1 MTAPIPRPV
10 VKWAGGKTQLL
21 TRLLPRTPQQFHR
34 YYEPFAGGAAVLL
47 ALQPCAPVLG
57 DINAALVWL
66 YRYIQLSPDDL
77 IVKLR
82 RLREIYWN
90 LPAHEQRNFYYAMR
104 ARYNLLPP
112 ADIDKVALLVF
123 LNKTAFNGLYR
134 ENSQGHFNA
143 PFGCHERPVV
153 FDAANIAAVSEVLRT
168 GDLRIGDFRQTV
180 ADAAPG
186 DFVYFDPPYAAL
198 NPATSFTG
206 YASADFL
213 TEQQVEL
220 ARLARCLSGR
230 GVSVMLSNAD
240 TSLVRFLYRGFSIE
254 SVPALRAINRDGAQR
269 GPVSELVI
277 RNY

>member
-1 MTAPIPRPV
+1 MTTPIPRPV
-10 VKWAGGKTQLL
+10 LKWAGGKTQLL
-21 TRLLPRTPQQFHR
+21 AHLMPRLPYRMNR

-47 ALQPCAPVLG
+47 ALQPCDLVLG

-66 YRYIQLSPDDL
+66 YRYIQLAPDEL
-77 IVKLR
+77 IAKLG

-90 LPAHEQRNFYYAMR
+90 LPAHEQRDFYYAMR
-104 ARYNLLPP
+104 VRYNLLPP
-112 ADIDKVALLVF
+112 TSIDKVALLVF

-143 PFGCHERPVV
+143 PFGYHVRPVV
-153 FDAANIAAVSEVLRT
+153 FDPANIAAVSAVLQG

-186 DFVYFDPPYAAL
+186 DFVYFDSPYVAL

-213 TEQQVEL
+213 TEQQVGL
-220 ARLARCLSGR
+220 ARLARCLSER